1 MFAQREAAQ
10 EAVLE
15 RLIGSL
21 EECRHGREFS
31 PGHRS
36 SCGRCELCRVSS
48 ELIDKWYAKL
58 CNCEYAALECDM
70 LSSKALKDRVLLK
83 VTGADEGASE
93 DRMKKTS
100 VFDRT
105 ARSCAQNAVVTSVL
119 FLADPVNRRLAV
131 IIARTDQFVKK
142 LQNRHVDECRTV
154 EGCQKWLRDMVRGE
168 YMHFVGQTLAT
179 MTEISIVRE
188 AGFVEDMAADKFYDE
203 DAVILEDDLAD
214 TWGLFNLGLSTGA
227 LKRWLPIL
235 IGWPWSA
242 VRVLDEG
249 EPAAK
254 CCEEF
259 AAQYASFK
267 ARKTKTC

>member
-1 MFAQREAAQ
+1 MFNWMSSYNFFEKK
-10 EAVLE
+10 
-15 RLIGSL
+15 
-21 EECRHGREFS
+21 
-31 PGHRS
+31 GHMVNLVRFQS
-36 SCGRCELCRVSS
+36 IVHFLS

-58 CNCEYAALECDM
+58 CKCEYAALECDM

-131 IIARTDQFVKK
+131 IIARTGQFVKK
-142 LQNRHVDECRTV
+142 CQNAHVDECRTV

-249 EPAAK
+249 ELATK